1 MENLNVKSRTK
12 HVNHD
17 AKKTRKKGMVPG
29 VLYGKGIQNLLF
41 EIGELELNDVIHRE
55 GEHALLNVEID
66 GNSVNTLIKEV
77 QRDPVTRKVLHVDLE
92 KIEKNKKIVSS
103 VPIHYIGEEYAQKN
117 GSILQKDKDSIKV
130 QCEPE
135 NLPKFI
141 DVDVSHAN
149 VGDVFRVADVEFGS
163 EIAILDNLDMV
174 LASVSYEQKIPEAVN
189 MENSTVE
196 NKSAEGK

>member
-1 MENLNVKSRTK
+1 MENLNVQSRTK

-66 GNSVNTLIKEV
+66 GNSVSTLLKEV
-77 QRDPVTRKVLHVDLE
+77 QRDPVTRKVLHIDLE
-92 KIEKNKKIVSS
+92 KIEKNKKIISA

-117 GSILQKDKDSIKV
+117 GSILQKDKDSIKI

-141 DVDVSHAN
+141 DLDVSGAH
-149 VGDVFRVADVEFGS
+149 VGDVFRIADVEFGS
-163 EIAILDNLDMV
+163 EISVLDSFDTV
-174 LASVSYEQKIPEAVN
+174 LASVGYEQKIPEAVEI
-189 MENSTVE
+189 ENGVVE
-196 NKSAEGK
+196 NKSVEGK